1 MKDITQ
7 IQVHL
12 RALESKFAERDARWV
27 AVEAVR
33 GGHME
38 QVFPEHFNTEYP
50 YPMVANVIDNVARDL
65 SEALGPL
72 PALNCQSGNIASE
85 PGQKVAARR
94 ARVGANYWSESN
106 LQLQMYKAADNYHT
120 YGMAPFI
127 VEPDAKTK
135 TPRIRYLG
143 VSGSYP
149 EFDRE
154 GNTVSFCR
162 KWQERVGTLA
172 AQYPDA
178 ASRLMVNSYG
188 QQVSPERE
196 VTVIRYIDKNEYVM
210 YTEQGGVELSRV
222 KNRLGK
228 CPVEVAVRPSPDGE
242 IRGQFDD
249 VLGVHA
255 ARAVMMRLAVE
266 GAEKAVQAPLVVPDD
281 VGNVPVGPD
290 AIIRTSQPNAVHRA
304 ALNVDGSTFA
314 EMGALQQE
322 LLQGAR
328 YPGARNGQM
337 SGSVITGRGVEALMG
352 GFDSQIK
359 TAQLIFAHTLQR
371 CTSMMFQMDEVY
383 WPNRKR
389 TIRGTIEGAPF
400 EDYYTPRRDIAGDYT
415 CDVTYG
421 FLSGMDP
428 NRSLVFLLQLLGA
441 KAIDRATLQRH
452 MPFDVDVNQL
462 QQNIDAEE
470 MRDALKQGVMA
481 WSQSIGSM
489 VSAGQ
494 DPTSVL
500 ATISAAIKGRHQGKA
515 LEDLLA
521 DSIAKMK
528 AEQEAAAAAAQAEA
542 EGGGAPVG
550 DGLPPGVAPG
560 QAGMA
565 PGGKPDLQMLMAKM
579 GGAQGASMTSSVQRA
594 IPA

>member
-1 MKDITQ
+1 
-7 IQVHL
+7 
-12 RALESKFAERDARWV
+12 
-27 AVEAVR
+27 
-33 GGHME
+33 
-38 QVFPEHFNTEYP
+38 
-50 YPMVANVIDNVARDL
+50 
-65 SEALGPL
+65 
-72 PALNCQSGNIASE
+72 
-85 PGQKVAARR
+85 
-94 ARVGANYWSESN
+94 
-106 LQLQMYKAADNYHT
+106 
-120 YGMAPFI
+120 
-127 VEPDAKTK
+127 
-135 TPRIRYLG
+135 
-143 VSGSYP
+143 
-149 EFDRE
+149 
-154 GNTVSFCR
+154 
-162 KWQERVGTLA
+162 
-172 AQYPDA
+172 
-178 ASRLMVNSYG
+178 
-188 QQVSPERE
+188 
-196 VTVIRYIDKNEYVM
+196 
-210 YTEQGGVELSRV
+210 
-222 KNRLGK
+222 
-228 CPVEVAVRPSPDGE
+228 
-242 IRGQFDD
+242 
-249 VLGVHA
+249 
-255 ARAVMMRLAVE
+255 
-266 GAEKAVQAPLVVPDD
+266 
-281 VGNVPVGPD
+281 
-290 AIIRTSQPNAVHRA
+290 
-304 ALNVDGSTFA
+304 
-314 EMGALQQE
+314 
-322 LLQGAR
+322 
-328 YPGARNGQM
+328 M

-389 TIRGTIEGAPF
+389 TIRGTVEGAPF
-400 EDYYTPRRDIAGDYT
+400 EDHYTPKKDIKGDYT

-528 AEQEAAAAAAQAEA
+528 EEQEAAAAAAQAEA
-542 EGGGAPVG
+542 EGGMGGPMG
-550 DGLPPGVAPG
+550 DSLPPGVAPG